1 MRVVWVNE
9 SAIQSSSFHEFN
21 FKAHSY
27 CFSAKPLTLQYTYL
41 WTCSIYL
48 PTVLSTSGKT
58 HQFPSHAPWCIFH
71 HGYGPVQAGAA
82 VSTFLLSYFVF
93 LFPELIVSFT
103 NSKGWLSNTASP
115 FWYSPANSQF
125 CWHHWIWIFPR
136 SSFFY
141 SVGYLSDTKIIK

>member
-1 MRVVWVNE
+1 M
-9 SAIQSSSFHEFN
+9 SPQSSPVRSM
-21 FKAHSY
+21 S
-27 CFSAKPLTLQYTYL
+27 SILKPIHTVFRQNLWLCQYTYL

-58 HQFPSHAPWCIFH
+58 HQFPSHAPWCIFPSRLRTGAGWSSRIH
-71 HGYGPVQAGAA
+71 LSSFVLRILVSRTDSILLQIPKAGYRIQP
-82 VSTFLLSYFVF
+82 
-93 LFPELIVSFT
+93 
-103 NSKGWLSNTASP
+103 SP